1 MGSVLNWL
9 RRDFIAFF
17 CSSSSSSPL
26 LVFPILLHLGDDIVV
41 AVVVV

>member
-17 CSSSSSSPL
+17 CSSSSPL

>member
-9 RRDFIAFF
+9 RRDFIA
-17 CSSSSSSPL
+17 CSGSSASPL
-26 LVFPILLHLGDDIVV
+26 VFSPILLHLGDDIVV